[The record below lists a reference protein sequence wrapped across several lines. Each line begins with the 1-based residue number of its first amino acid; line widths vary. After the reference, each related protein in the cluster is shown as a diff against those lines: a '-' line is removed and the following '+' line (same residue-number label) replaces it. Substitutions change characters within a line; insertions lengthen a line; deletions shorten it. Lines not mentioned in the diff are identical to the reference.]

1 MATIEIRVPDI
12 GDMDKVEVI
21 ELLVAPGD
29 TVAVEDS
36 LLTVESDKASLEIPS
51 SAAGVI
57 ESLSVAVGSEISQ
70 GDLIAVL
77 TANSDG
83 ATPTASTGA
92 PAVNAVSTTDSAP
105 ANTASAT
112 DTASAATSTFAV
124 VVPDIGGATDV
135 EVIEVLVKSGDTVHE
150 EQSLVTLESDKAGME
165 VPAPQN
171 GTVTDILVSVGD
183 KVSEGSTLMNLL
195 TQASSAN
202 STESADESHVAA
214 VDNNSDSQKA
224 QAVEHG
230 NRPANSPTA
239 HIPDATSSNAS
250 TKIHASPA
258 VRRYAREHGADLHKI
273 TGSGRKSR
281 ILKTDVKAFI
291 RAAMEGSAGRTS
303 GDGTGSGIPTVPD
316 IDFSKF
322 GEIEQVPLGRISKLS
337 ARNLHRAWLN
347 VPAVT
352 HHDEADITEM
362 EAFRKALKQE
372 AREGDP
378 KVTGLAFHMK
388 ALVQSLKAYPKL
400 NSSITSDGESLI
412 YKKYYHIGIA
422 VDTSKGLVVPVFR
435 DVDKKSITDLAAE
448 MDDISKRARD
458 NKLKAAEMQGASM
471 TISNL
476 GGIGGT
482 AFSPIVN
489 TPEVAILGL
498 ARARMQPIWNGSEF
512 IPRLMCPV
520 DLSYDHR
527 VVDGADAARFVTHY
541 CKTISDIRRMLI

>member
-1 MATIEIRVPDI
+1 MATIEVRVPDI

-70 GDLIAVL
+70 GDLIAVISA
-77 TANSDG
+77 TA
-83 ATPTASTGA
+83 TGDA
-92 PAVNAVSTTDSAP
+92 PAPADTSSETATDSAP
-105 ANTASAT
+105 ASAAASAPANSPAT
-112 DTASAATSTFAV
+112 EAPAAAASAFAV

-135 EVIEVLVKSGDTVHE
+135 EVIEVLVSSGDTVEE

-165 VPAPQN
+165 VPAPQA

-195 TQASSAN
+195 GATASAAP
-202 STESADESHVAA
+202 TEDSKAQVAA
-214 VDNNSDSQKA
+214 ADSATPEKA
-224 QAVEHG
+224 QPAATD
-230 NRPANSPTA
+230 NRAASSPTA
-239 HIPDATSSNAS
+239 HIQDATSSNAS

-258 VRRYAREHGADLHKI
+258 VRRYAREHGADLHKVK
-273 TGSGRKSR
+273 GSGRKSR

-291 RAAMEGSAGRTS
+291 RAAMEGSAGR
-303 GDGTGSGIPTVPD
+303 GDGTGSGIPVVPD

-322 GEIEQVPLGRISKLS
+322 GEIEKVELGRINKLS

-362 EAFRKALKQE
+362 EDFRKALKQE

-378 KVTGLAFHMK
+378 KITGLAFHMK

-412 YKKYYHIGIA
+412 YKKYYHVGIA
-422 VDTSKGLVVPVFR
+422 VDTPNGLVVPVFR
-435 DVDKKSITDLAAE
+435 DVDKKSITELAAE

-458 NKLKAAEMQGASM
+458 NKLKANEMQGACM

-498 ARARMQPIWNGSEF
+498 ARARMQPVWNGSEF

-541 CKTISDIRRMLI
+541 CKNISDVRRMLV

>member
-1 MATIEIRVPDI
+1 MTTIEIRVPDI

-21 ELLVAPGD
+21 ELLVSPGD
-29 TVAVEDS
+29 SVAVEDS

-77 TANSDG
+77 TASND
-83 ATPTASTGA
+83 A
-92 PAVNAVSTTDSAP
+92 PAVNPTSTTDSAP
-105 ANTASAT
+105 TSSAPV
-112 DTASAATSTFAV
+112 AAPAAVAASTFAV
-124 VVPDIGGATDV
+124 VVPDIGGAADV

-165 VPAPQN
+165 VPAPQS
-171 GTVTDILVSVGD
+171 GTVGDILVSVGD
-183 KVSEGSTLMNLL
+183 KVSEGSGLMNLL
-195 TQASSAN
+195 IEASSA
-202 STESADESHVAA
+202 SSATPADESNAA
-214 VDNNSDSQKA
+214 VVADNAGSQQT
-224 QAVEHG
+224 QATA
-230 NRPANSPTA
+230 PQQPSASSANSPTA
-239 HIPDATSSNAS
+239 HMQDATSSNAS

-258 VRRYAREHGADLHKI
+258 VRRYAREHGADLHKV

-291 RAAMEGSAGRTS
+291 RAAMEGSAGGS
-303 GDGTGSGIPTVPD
+303 AGNGMGSGIPAVPD

-322 GEIEQVPLGRISKLS
+322 GEIEQVPLGRINKLS

-362 EAFRKALKQE
+362 EAFRKTLKQE

-378 KVTGLAFHMK
+378 KITGLAFHMK

-412 YKKYYHIGIA
+412 YKKYFHLGIA
-422 VDTSKGLVVPVFR
+422 VDTPNGLVVPVFR
-435 DVDKKSITDLAAE
+435 DVDQKTITELAAE
-448 MDDISKRARD
+448 MADISKRARD
-458 NKLKAAEMQGASM
+458 GKLKSAEMQGACI
-471 TISNL
+471 TISSI

-489 TPEVAILGL
+489 TPEVAILGI

-541 CKTISDIRRMLI
+541 CKTISDIKRMLI